1 MDLKKLDRKI
11 TQLDTTYPVK
21 IIQVGEGNFLRAFV
35 DWIVDKLNEK
45 TDFNGAVKIVQPIPK
60 GMVQTLNNQ
69 DGLYHVILQGV
80 MKGED
85 VSEKRLI
92 QSVYGGINPYDD
104 YQEFLKLAE
113 NPELQMIVSNTTEAG
128 IAFDEGDKTSDTL
141 PNSYPGK
148 LTALL
153 YHRFDHF
160 SGESDKG
167 LIIIPCELIEKN
179 GEHLKNYVLK
189 YAGYWDLGEEFIRW
203 VKENVVFC
211 NSLVD
216 RIVPGYPSDK
226 ADEFK
231 KELGFDDKMLVS
243 AEYFHLWVIE
253 GPDWIK
259 EKFPVHKANLN
270 IKFVDNLLPYR
281 RRKVRILNGIH
292 TSMVPVGYLY
302 GLSTVRE
309 SIDNDVVGSFLSK
322 ALHEEIIPTLDLTRE
337 ELTEF
342 ANAVLDRF
350 RNPFIKH
357 QLISIALNSISK
369 YKVRVLPSVLKYY
382 EINNELPKRLLFS
395 LAALI
400 RFYKGD
406 RNGEEIPLNDSDD
419 IIILFSET
427 WKLND
432 YQNITQTILGN
443 KKLWEQNLNEVDGM
457 TDLVS
462 CYLKEIDTNGIETA
476 LSKINT

>member
-1 MDLKKLDRKI
+1 
-11 TQLDTTYPVK
+11 
-21 IIQVGEGNFLRAFV
+21 
-35 DWIVDKLNEK
+35 
-45 TDFNGAVKIVQPIPK
+45 
-60 GMVQTLNNQ
+60 
-69 DGLYHVILQGV
+69 
-80 MKGED
+80 
-85 VSEKRLI
+85 
-92 QSVYGGINPYDD
+92 
-104 YQEFLKLAE
+104 
-113 NPELQMIVSNTTEAG
+113 
-128 IAFDEGDKTSDTL
+128 
-141 PNSYPGK
+141 
-148 LTALL
+148 
-153 YHRFDHF
+153 
-160 SGESDKG
+160 
-167 LIIIPCELIEKN
+167 
-179 GEHLKNYVLK
+179 
-189 YAGYWDLGEEFIRW
+189 
-203 VKENVVFC
+203 
-211 NSLVD
+211 
-216 RIVPGYPSDK
+216 
-226 ADEFK
+226 K

-253 GPDWIK
+253 GPEWIK

-457 TDLVS
+457 TDLIS
-462 CYLKEIDTNGIETA
+462 GYLKEIDTNGIETA